1 MHNTNTFYY
10 DPENKIGRTSV
21 NSSEIAINA
30 NWSGN
35 GTSSSNSGQLSEDQK
50 ETEFNFY

>member
-10 DPENKIGRTSV
+10 DPENKIGRTFV
-21 NSSEIAINA
+21 NSSEIAIITS
-30 NWSGN
+30 WSGN

-50 ETEFNFY
+50 ETEFNF